1 MIYDGHAY
9 CFLTQEIASEG
20 FADPAE
26 YWRWLQ
32 LFMTFARQQP
42 SWRCQDR
49 HAAGMADSNSHAPFN
64 IPVVLAGGGAGTI
77 KGGRHL
83 AFKGERLA
91 NLHLTLMD
99 HMGVHVDQIGDS
111 TERVDPRLL
120 TLA

>member
-1 MIYDGHAY
+1 MFGYFLNRLRATPDGDGTLLDHSTLIY
-9 CFLTQEIASEG
+9 
-20 FADPAE
+20 
-26 YWRWLQ
+26 
-32 LFMTFARQQP
+32 
-42 SWRCQDR
+42 
-49 HAAGMADSNSHAPFN
+49 AAGMADSNSHAPFN

-83 AFKGERLA
+83 SFKGERLA